1 MFSEDWERAILARNN
16 NDSDHLPK
24 KGGLFK
30 SNKTPAQ
37 VRSQLLL
44 CIYIL
49 ILTNHIST
57 AKETSG

>member
-1 MFSEDWERAILARNN
+1 MSSEDWERAILARNS

-37 VRSQLLL
+37 VKPM
-44 CIYIL
+44 IL
-49 ILTNHIST
+49 
-57 AKETSG
+57 

>member
-1 MFSEDWERAILARNN
+1 MLSEDWERAILARNN

-37 VRSQLLL
+37 VRSRPLLY
-44 CIYIL
+44 IYIY
-49 ILTNHIST
+49 IYINTNKPHFNS
-57 AKETSG
+57 